1 MTIITVGVQGPEG
14 PPGATGAG
22 ITGATGSAGPTGTT
36 GATGPPGIGATGV
49 AGATGPSG
57 ATGAVGDTGATG
69 VTGATGPGIPS
80 SRTITAG
87 AGLTGGG
94 DLSADR
100 EVSVLQVEAVV
111 ATTAV
116 DGSASTFHLIAP
128 SSGAAAVDPV
138 PAGWASVVEL
148 PSSMVPTGAVSV
160 VPGDGAVGVP
170 PGLYRVESDGSWT
183 ALPMVIGQL
192 VSAWMPDAGSD
203 PGVVLRCTT
212 RDQPAVSVDRVDL
225 VLGPSTV
232 DRLDGVDGRLDGI
245 EAWTAEDLSYIGAGL
260 FDGITAAGS
269 AIGMAEGALDRWK
282 FVSAFATSNVDLSGL
297 MGPAEVVTQ
306 PTLDGGAV
314 PVRGS
319 HVWLFGQT
327 APAENGDYRVGDD
340 SQLGVW
346 VKQTH
351 PNTFDPPGNGYRVT
365 CNAPGTAADG
375 VTFLW
380 VDDDRTKSVRVAWS
394 DPDPYYQSA
403 SSGSGRWV
411 RLGTPSPDLTV
422 APSSGVPTSRTI
434 TAGTG
439 LTGGGDLAAD
449 RTIAVDFGTGAGKAV
464 QGNDSRLSD
473 ARTPTAHVHAA
484 ADVTSGTIA
493 RTRLP
498 GTVQASQGA
507 GPNVTATS
515 PATLLTTAPTVTAQ
529 VGDHIA
535 ITVAGRWLNN
545 SGSAKNVTVGIK
557 VGATTVLTLAA
568 ISAISS
574 SGIDRIWR
582 ITADLIVVSTTEIRC
597 AAHGLIGTSQFNVA
611 TGTATSDAT
620 TGVTID
626 VLGNVQAG
634 GSQEVQATVAAVDL
648 ARTAG

>member
-1 MTIITVGVQGPEG
+1 MSDRVVLSGDLAKITANVDGSSIKVVVRESTGGGGGGGAGLSDAVPA
-14 PPGATGAG
+14 PPGAASAG
-22 ITGATGSAGPTGTT
+22 TGSA
-36 GATGPPGIGATGV
+36 ASRDDHVHGPPSAGQIGA
-49 AGATGPSG
+49 A
-57 ATGAVGDTGATG
+57 
-69 VTGATGPGIPS
+69 PS
-80 SRTITAG
+80 SRAITAG

-100 EVSVLQVEAVV
+100 SLSLVEVSIVIAIS
-111 ATTAV
+111 AT
-116 DGSASTFHLIAP
+116 DGSASTWHLITP
-128 SSGAAAVDPV
+128 QSGAAAVDPV
-138 PAGWASVVEL
+138 PAGWVSIAEL
-148 PSSMVPTGAVSV
+148 PVSIFTAGRV
-160 VPGDGAVGVP
+160 AAIPGDGTVGAP
-170 PGLYRVESDGSWT
+170 PGLWRHEADGTWT
-183 ALPMVIGQL
+183 ALPMVLGQL
-192 VSAWMPDAGSD
+192 VSAAISDAGDD
-203 PGVVLRCTT
+203 PGVVLRCST
-212 RDQPAVSVDRVDL
+212 RDLGAGVVDRLDL

-232 DRLDGVDGRLDGI
+232 GRLDDSTGNGV
-245 EAWTAEDLSYIGAGL
+245 AYTGSGLLAGMTRL
-260 FDGITAAGS
+260 GS
-269 AIGMAEGALDRWK
+269 SVGMVEGALDRWK
-282 FVSAFATSNVDLSGL
+282 FVSAFAATNVDLTGL
-297 MGPAEVVTQ
+297 MGPGEVVTQ

-314 PVRGS
+314 PTRGS

-365 CNAPGTAADG
+365 CNSPGTEADG

-380 VDDDRTKSVRVAWS
+380 VDTDRTKAVRVAWA
-394 DPDPYYQSA
+394 DPDSYYQAA

-411 RLGTPSPDLTV
+411 RCATPSADLTV
-422 APSSGVPTSRTI
+422 APSSGIPTSRTI

-473 ARTPTAHVHAA
+473 ARTPTAHTHAA
-484 ADVTSGTIA
+484 ADLASGTIS

-498 GTVQASQGA
+498 GTVQMSQGA
-507 GPNVTATS
+507 GPNITATT
-515 PATLLTTAPTVTAQ
+515 ATTLLTSAPTVTAN
-529 VGDHIA
+529 VGDHIT
-535 ITVAGRWLNN
+535 ISTAGRWLNN
-545 SGSAKNVTVGIK
+545 SGAAKNVTIAIK

-582 ITADLIVVSTTEIRC
+582 IAADLIVVSTTEIRC

-648 ARTAG
+648 ARVAG

>member
-1 MTIITVGVQGPEG
+1 M
-14 PPGATGAG
+14 
-22 ITGATGSAGPTGTT
+22 
-36 GATGPPGIGATGV
+36 
-49 AGATGPSG
+49 
-57 ATGAVGDTGATG
+57 
-69 VTGATGPGIPS
+69 
-80 SRTITAG
+80 
-87 AGLTGGG
+87 
-94 DLSADR
+94 
-100 EVSVLQVEAVV
+100 SVLQVEAVV

-116 DGSASTFHLIAP
+116 DGSASTVHLLRP
-128 SSGAAAVDPV
+128 VSGAPAADPV
-138 PAGWASVVEL
+138 PAGWVSVVEL
-148 PSSMVPTGAVSV
+148 PMSLTQVGAVGV
-160 VPGDGAVGVP
+160 VPGDGTVGVA
-170 PGLYRVESDGSWT
+170 PGLWRYESDGSWT
-183 ALPMVIGQL
+183 ALPMVVGQL
-192 VSAWMPDAGSD
+192 VSANVSDSGAD
-203 PGVVLRCTT
+203 PGVILRCTT

-225 VLGPSTV
+225 VLGPSTSGRIDGV
-232 DRLDGVDGRLDGI
+232 DDRLDGVDDRLDDPSGDGV
-245 EAWTAEDLSYIGAGL
+245 AYTGYGL
-260 FDGITAAGS
+260 FEGATRLGS
-269 AIGMAEGALDRWK
+269 TVGMAEGALDRWK

-365 CNAPGTAADG
+365 CNSPGAVTDG

-380 VDDDRTKSVRVAWS
+380 VDDDRSKSVRVAWS

-557 VGATTVLTLAA
+557 VGASTVLTLTAIAA
-568 ISAISS
+568 IST
-574 SGIDRIWR
+574 SGSDRIWR
-582 ITADLIVVSTTEIRC
+582 AVADLVVVSTTEIRC